1 MQTHWDHRFAH
12 RTSGMKSSFIRE
24 LLKVTSQPDMISFG
38 GGFPAAELFPLERTR
53 EACEKVIKENGQ
65 KALQYSSTEGYTP
78 LREWILEFTAKQG
91 IKASLDNIM
100 LTSGSQQALDLI
112 GRIFINRGDRVIAE
126 SPTYLGAL
134 QAWNAYGAS
143 YVTIDNDDDGLNIDQ
158 LEDLIKTNIK
168 FQYVLPNFQNPMGVT
183 LSLERRKKL
192 VELALRYSVPLVED
206 DPYGALRFEGENIP
220 QVAAIDAEYHN
231 CGASFT
237 GNVIYTST
245 FSKILAPGLR
255 IGWVIAPP
263 EVIKKM
269 VQAKQGADL
278 QSSTFDQYVA
288 YELAKGDWIYD
299 HIELI
304 RKVYH
309 ERRDVMLEAF
319 EEFMPAGTT
328 WTTPKG
334 GLFLWLRL
342 PEGCDTIELFPIA
355 VEEKVAYVPGQP
367 FYPIDGPRNT
377 MRLNFSACNPDLI
390 REGVR
395 RLGNMAKRS
404 LVTIKRTPSMRT
416 NE

>member
-24 LLKVTSQPDMISFG
+24 LLKVTEMPDMISFG
-38 GGFPAAELFPLERTR
+38 GGFPAAELFPLERTK
-53 EACEKVIKENGQ
+53 EACDKVIKDNGR
-65 KALQYSSTEGYTP
+65 KALQYSTTEGYTP

-91 IKASLDNIM
+91 IKASIDNIM

-112 GRIFINRGDRVIAE
+112 GRIFINRGDRIITE

-134 QAWNAYGAS
+134 QAWNTYGAS
-143 YVTIDNDDDGLNIDQ
+143 YVTVDNDDEGLNIEQ
-158 LEDLIKTNIK
+158 LEKLIGTNIK

-192 VELALRYSVPLVED
+192 VELALSHNVPLVED
-206 DPYGALRFEGENIP
+206 DPYGALRFEGETIP
-220 QVAAIDAEYHN
+220 QVAAIDAEYHD
-231 CGASFT
+231 CGTSFT

-263 EVIKKM
+263 DVVKKM

-278 QSSTFDQYVA
+278 QSSTFDQYLA
-288 YELAKGDWIYD
+288 YELTKGDWIYD

-309 ERRDVMLEAF
+309 ERRDAMLEAF

-328 WTTPKG
+328 WTTPQG

-342 PEGCDTIELFPIA
+342 PEGCDTIKLFPIA
-355 VEEKVAYVPGQP
+355 VEEKVAYVPGAP
-367 FYPIDGPRNT
+367 FYPNGGPNNN
-377 MRLNFSACNPDLI
+377 MRLNFSACNPELI
-390 REGVR
+390 REGVF
-395 RLGNMAKRS
+395 RLSNMVKRS
-404 LVTIKRTPSMRT
+404 LLTIKHKSSLRTY
-416 NE
+416 E